1 MKQRVLVCFFYFVQ
15 NFQQP
20 ETETEKNNTRNWPGK
35 ENAQSGRRMMRKYG
49 GEWKTRK
56 HTFFKER
63 SFYECDMLDGTG
75 AQPGGAT
82 PGPRSGAGA
91 TSRPILNLLIK

>member
-1 MKQRVLVCFFYFVQ
+1 
-15 NFQQP
+15 
-20 ETETEKNNTRNWPGK
+20 
-35 ENAQSGRRMMRKYG
+35 MRKYG

>member
-1 MKQRVLVCFFYFVQ
+1 
-15 NFQQP
+15 
-20 ETETEKNNTRNWPGK
+20 
-35 ENAQSGRRMMRKYG
+35 MRKYG

-82 PGPRSGAGA
+82 PGPRSGALAAICWSSREEIPQVQGQGHWQRFAGA
-91 TSRPILNLLIK
+91 AVKRYPRSKVRETPVRR